1 VSAKGTKTVDRRR
14 VGSPPRSGDSVARRE
29 CNRLSF
35 SFMMTRQ
42 TLLRTL
48 AAAAA
53 ASVLA
58 ACGGGSSTG
67 TAGTSSTGAA
77 AAPSSGTSSGGRP
90 SVVVTYGMLGA
101 VVKEVVGDAA
111 DVRVLMPNGSDPHE
125 WSPSAKDVQAMLS
138 ADVVVDNGLELEGK
152 VQDPLGQAKAK
163 GVTVFTVADHV
174 TVRKVK
180 AGEGADPD
188 DPDQTPGADDPHLW
202 TDPLTMK
209 QWISP
214 FAAVMKDRGVDVSA
228 NTAKVE
234 AELTDLDAQVRTVLA
249 AVPADRRKLVTGHES
264 LGYFAARYDLHLIG
278 AVVPAITS
286 QAEASAGE
294 LAALT
299 KKIKAAGVSA
309 IFTELGTPKA
319 TVDAVARD
327 SGAKVVQLATHN
339 LPLDGSYRTYML
351 DLAGT
356 VAGALK

>member
-1 VSAKGTKTVDRRR
+1 
-14 VGSPPRSGDSVARRE
+14 
-29 CNRLSF
+29 
-35 SFMMTRQ
+35 M
-42 TLLRTL
+42 
-48 AAAAA
+48 
-53 ASVLA
+53 LA
-58 ACGGGSSTG
+58 ACGGGSSAGGTG
-67 TAGTSSTGAA
+67 TTGSSITSAA
-77 AAPSSGTSSGGRP
+77 ATDSSSGGRP

-111 DVRVLMPNGSDPHE
+111 EVQVLMPNGSDPHE

-180 AGEGADPD
+180 AGEGAEPD
-188 DPDQTPGADDPHLW
+188 DPDQAPGADDPHLW

-214 FAAVMKDRGVDVSA
+214 FAAVMKGKGADVSA
-228 NTAKVE
+228 NATKVE
-234 AELTDLDAQVRTVLA
+234 TELADLDAQVRAVTA
-249 AVPADRRKLVTGHES
+249 AIPADRRKLVTGHES
-264 LGYFAARYDLHLIG
+264 LGYFAARYDLKLIG
-278 AVVPAITS
+278 AVVPSISS

-294 LAALT
+294 LAELT
-299 KKIKAAGVSA
+299 KKIKAAGVPA

-319 TVDAVARD
+319 TVDAVGRD
-327 SGAKVVQLATHN
+327 SGAKVVQLSTHN
-339 LPLDGSYRTYML
+339 LPADGSYRTFLL
-351 DLAGT
+351 DLANT